1 MSGVRSVC
9 TAPSRNVTSSVD
21 WVLPLPG
28 LRAGLARAA
37 TEKIRRPITFAMNE
51 SPAMRRDWF
60 AVIVIVVEIAIGL
73 SAAALLYRAW
83 SIG

>member
-1 MSGVRSVC
+1 
-9 TAPSRNVTSSVD
+9 
-21 WVLPLPG
+21 
-28 LRAGLARAA
+28 
-37 TEKIRRPITFAMNE
+37 
-51 SPAMRRDWF
+51 MRRDWF